1 MRTKIN
7 TSIMTIFLVLI
18 LAACSG
24 TPAVQAPAQN
34 QSGDPMADFANQ
46 PVENKLAVG
55 ILSLEGTDKAVTAD
69 QAKAMLPLWEA
80 VKSLR
85 TDPNTTAQEI
95 SGLYQQIQQTLT
107 PDQVQAIQDLDLDP
121 QEVQALMEKYGL
133 QFQPNAAVTRDP
145 SAMATRIAGRST
157 NGAAGGP
164 GGGGFEGGLGGGFGG
179 GPGGG
184 MGGGFANGANPP
196 ANNGFQGTPQPNPA
210 RAGGGFRNGFNA
222 LFVDPVIH
230 MLTERSAS

>member
-55 ILSLEGTDKAVTAD
+55 ILSLEGTNKALTAD

-133 QFQPNAAVTRDP
+133 QFQPNAAVTQDP
-145 SAMATRIAGRST
+145 SAMATRIAGRSS

-164 GGGGFEGGLGGGFGG
+164 GGGGFEGGPGGGFGG

-184 MGGGFANGANPP
+184 MGGGFANGSNST
-196 ANNGFQGTPQPNPA
+196 QGTPQPNPA